1 MVNGRGLFAIYQ
13 EYTLAFEII
22 ILSLRIKKQVFKE

>member
-22 ILSLRIKKQVFKE
+22 ILSLHTEVTKRV